1 MESRCF
7 LHRLLSPLH
16 SVCCVCLSLSC
27 FSLFLPSQF
36 PVLGWRVGSQTFREL
51 HTQAKCEGSSSVPV
65 APPKREARI
74 YESVPAGSLPKYH
87 LISFRCSLVLL
98 FVPVSAV
105 HDFRRSSHPHARA
118 RRLLTPK
125 FTHALALSCLIDLIT
140 WISNF
145 KQEIKLNQHWAL

>member
-1 MESRCF
+1 MTPHSSFMLGVRLGFLIWKTGCLVSRCSGEPVF
-7 LHRLLSPLH
+7 PAPSPLPTAPG
-16 SVCCVCLSLSC
+16 VVVFLSLSC
-27 FSLFLPSQF
+27 FSPCLFSQF

-105 HDFRRSSHPHARA
+105 HDFRRSSHPHAHARHLGFAHARA
-118 RRLLTPK
+118 
-125 FTHALALSCLIDLIT
+125 
-140 WISNF
+140 
-145 KQEIKLNQHWAL
+145 